1 MKMEHGCT
9 KGTKTD
15 RMPKNVE
22 HGHTDTTNIDGR
34 IKYQNIEHG
43 RTKGTNKLRPTAR
56 MCT

>member
-22 HGHTDTTNIDGR
+22 YGHTDTTNIDGR

-43 RTKGTNKLRPTAR
+43 RTKGTNVLRPTAHN
-56 MCT
+56 